1 MCRWSGVSSRR
12 TPVALSGTLD
22 TFALPDVLRLLA
34 TTGKSGRLRISGNRG
49 SGSVWVVDGEVVSSE
64 LSSINSLDPSA
75 VDVVFGL
82 LRFDA
87 GSFTFEADAVAPEAG
102 PGMAMDPILSSA
114 EHMLADWQTIEAVV
128 PSLDVWVGLLP
139 ELDGPDVMVDALRWR
154 CIATVGAGVQVGL
167 IAEALELNEVEACRL
182 VKELIELGLFALIDA
197 PMELAPEE
205 PAAPAPMTA
214 PVSVDHEWPDDPPIE
229 DVASFSPE
237 PTEPAGFDSADL
249 GPSTVPNLA
258 SLSSSHDEA
267 TEPVAPDVAEFGASA
282 FDANANEP
290 APVEPA
296 PVEPASV
303 EPASFEAAAFAP
315 LSPESNE
322 IEPSPFGSTEP
333 EPVEDLNPA
342 EMARQL
348 ANLSPKAAKA
358 VAAAAKAN
366 TEAERE
372 AALAAVEAED
382 GSVNRG
388 LLLKFLGSV
397 DS

>member
-1 MCRWSGVSSRR
+1 M
-12 TPVALSGTLD
+12 TEDTVALSGTLD

-34 TTGKSGRLRISGNRG
+34 STEKSGRLRVSGNRG
-49 SGSVWVVDGEVVSSE
+49 SGSVWVVDGEVVASE
-64 LSSINSLDPSA
+64 LTAINSLDPSA

-87 GSFTFEADAVAPEAG
+87 GSFTFEADAAAPNAG

-114 EHMLADWQTIEAVV
+114 EHMLIEWQSIEEVV

-139 ELDGPDVMVDALRWR
+139 ELEGPDVMVDAMRWR
-154 CIATVGAGVQVGL
+154 CIAAVGAGVQVGL
-167 IAEALELNEVEACRL
+167 VAETLGLNEVDACRL
-182 VKELIELGLFALIDA
+182 VKELIELGLLTKIDA
-197 PMELAPEE
+197 PVELAPEQPVASVTSIVEDEIVPDPEPVAEVEPEPEFFEPEPVAEIEPDPE
-205 PAAPAPMTA
+205 PALE
-214 PVSVDHEWPDDPPIE
+214 PVAEIEPD
-229 DVASFSPE
+229 PE
-237 PTEPAGFDSADL
+237 PMPEFDPLAEVSDFPAA
-249 GPSTVPNLA
+249 PSTVPTLA
-258 SLSSSHDEA
+258 SLASSDDLA
-267 TEPVAPDVAEFGASA
+267 M
-282 FDANANEP
+282 EP
-290 APVEPA
+290 APMSFDAEPA
-296 PVEPASV
+296 AMNGMAEPDAGGMFG
-303 EPASFEAAAFAP
+303 AATEAEAEA
-315 LSPESNE
+315 
-322 IEPSPFGSTEP
+322 
-333 EPVEDLNPA
+333 EDLNPA

-358 VAAAAKAN
+358 VAAAAKAS

>member
-1 MCRWSGVSSRR
+1 M
-12 TPVALSGTLD
+12 TEDTVALSGTLD

-34 TTGKSGRLRISGNRG
+34 STEKSGRLRVSGNRG
-49 SGSVWVVDGEVVSSE
+49 SGSVWVTDGEVVASE
-64 LSSINSLDPSA
+64 LTSINTLDPSA

-87 GSFTFEADAVAPEAG
+87 GSFTFEADAVAPDAG

-114 EHMLADWQTIEAVV
+114 EHMLVEWRSIEEVV

-139 ELDGPDVMVDALRWR
+139 ELSGPDVMVDAMRWR

-167 IAEALELNEVEACRL
+167 IAETLGLNEVDACRL
-182 VKELIELGLFALIDA
+182 VKELIELGLLTTIDA
-197 PMELAPEE
+197 PADFAPDPISE
-205 PAAPAPMTA
+205 PEPLV
-214 PVSVDHEWPDDPPIE
+214 VSVPDTGDA
-229 DVASFSPE
+229 D
-237 PTEPAGFDSADL
+237 TGFESMLDT
-249 GPSTVPNLA
+249 G
-258 SLSSSHDEA
+258 
-267 TEPVAPDVAEFGASA
+267 
-282 FDANANEP
+282 
-290 APVEPA
+290 VEPESTFFGETDESS
-296 PVEPASV
+296 PVEPAS
-303 EPASFEAAAFAP
+303 SDFE
-315 LSPESNE
+315 
-322 IEPSPFGSTEP
+322 EPSTVAEFEPQQEFDPLAEVSGFPAAPSTVPTLASLASSDDLTADVASNGFADAAVTTSDSASAGDMFGAATEADAGG
-333 EPVEDLNPA
+333 EDLNPA

-358 VAAAAKAN
+358 VAAAAKAS